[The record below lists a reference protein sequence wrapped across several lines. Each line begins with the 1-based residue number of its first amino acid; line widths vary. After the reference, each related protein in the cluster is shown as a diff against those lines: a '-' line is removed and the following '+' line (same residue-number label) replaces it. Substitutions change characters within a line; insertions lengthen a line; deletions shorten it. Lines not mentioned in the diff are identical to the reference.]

1 VQRNL
6 IDILNALFF
15 VIYTLT
21 LLISLSKENQR
32 YHKRWFFI
40 FVSLCCAVTGA
51 AYVVSGLY
59 SLSRTKISQLE
70 LVTWSL
76 RGLNWIILAISLNFQ
91 RNKWT
96 KTISL
101 VWWISFSL
109 LISAYYVEVLVTNQ
123 KLEIFELL
131 SWPINFFLL
140 ICSLLLLSHK
150 ITNVHQCPLPGT
162 LTEPLLVESIRKN
175 SNLYRAGIFSRLT
188 FSWLNHLLKLGR
200 MKPLNLDDIPS
211 IDSEDTSLQA
221 SEKFLAIWRAYM
233 KDKFKANSKN
243 LIFLTLFK
251 CYKWD
256 LLLTGFYA
264 LLKTVSIASS
274 PLLLFAFIDYSN
286 LVERNT
292 CVGITLVICLIGMK
306 FLESLSQR
314 HWYFESRRCGMRMRS
329 ALMACIFQKQLKLSN
344 NGRKKHATGEIVNYI
359 GVDAYRLGDFPWWF
373 HMAWSSPLQ
382 LFFSL
387 IILFWSLGLG
397 AIPGLVPLVI
407 FGVLNLPFA
416 RILQGYQSKFMV
428 AQDERLRATSEAL
441 NNMKI
446 IKLQSW
452 EERFRR
458 IIGSLREIE
467 FKWLGETQ
475 LKRAY
480 GTALYWMS
488 PTVVSAVMFAGAAVT
503 GSAPL
508 NASTIFTVLA
518 ALRVMA
524 EPVRM
529 LPEILTIMIQVKV
542 SLDRIQVFLLEDE
555 IKEDDVKRDCEQDS
569 GWAVKVEGGVF
580 SWDTIGGTLT
590 LKDVGLEVKRGE
602 KVAVCGPVGAGK
614 SSLLYALLGEIP
626 KINGSVS
633 LFYFVLF

>member
-1 VQRNL
+1 M
-6 IDILNALFF
+6 
-15 VIYTLT
+15 
-21 LLISLSKENQR
+21 
-32 YHKRWFFI
+32 
-40 FVSLCCAVTGA
+40 
-51 AYVVSGLY
+51 
-59 SLSRTKISQLE
+59 
-70 LVTWSL
+70 
-76 RGLNWIILAISLNFQ
+76 
-91 RNKWT
+91 
-96 KTISL
+96 
-101 VWWISFSL
+101 
-109 LISAYYVEVLVTNQ
+109 EVLVANH
-123 KLEIFELL
+123 KLEIFELV
-131 SWPINFFLL
+131 SWPINFLLLFCSLFLL
-140 ICSLLLLSHK
+140 FHK
-150 ITNVHQCPLPGT
+150 VTNFQQYPLDDT
-162 LTEPLLVESIRKN
+162 LTEPLLVENDLKN

-200 MKPLNLDDIPS
+200 TKPLNLDDIPS
-211 IDSEDTSLQA
+211 IESEDASLQA
-221 SEKFLAIWRAYM
+221 SERFLAIWRAYT
-233 KDKFKANSKN
+233 KDKSKANSKN
-243 LIFLTLFK
+243 LILLTLFK

-264 LLKTVSIASS
+264 LLRTVAVAAS
-274 PLLLFAFIDYSN
+274 PLLLFAFIGYSN
-286 LVERNT
+286 LEERNIRI
-292 CVGITLVICLIGMK
+292 GITLVICLIVMK
-306 FLESLSQR
+306 LLESLSQR

-329 ALMACIFQKQLKLSN
+329 ALMACIFQKQLKISS
-344 NGRKKHATGEIVNYI
+344 NGRRKHATGEIVNYI
-359 GVDAYRLGDFPWWF
+359 GVDAYRLGDSPCWF

-382 LFFSL
+382 LLFSL
-387 IILFWSLGLG
+387 VILFWSLGFG
-397 AIPGLVPLVI
+397 AILGLVPLVI

-416 RILQGYQSKFMV
+416 RILQGYQTKFMV

-458 IIGSLREIE
+458 IVCSLREIE

-475 LKRAY
+475 LKKAY

-488 PTVVSAVMFAGAAVT
+488 PTVVSAVMFAGTALT

-518 ALRVMA
+518 TLRVMA

-555 IKEDDVKRDCEQDS
+555 IKEDDVKRDCKKDS
-569 GWAVKVEGGVF
+569 GWSVKVDGGMF
-580 SWDTIGGTLT
+580 SWDPNGRVSTLR
-590 LKDVGLEVKRGE
+590 DVGLEVTRGE

-626 KINGSVS
+626 KVNGSVS
-633 LFYFVLF
+633 LFCLNLIYLALVLAMLLSTMQKETNNTSTMLYLLW